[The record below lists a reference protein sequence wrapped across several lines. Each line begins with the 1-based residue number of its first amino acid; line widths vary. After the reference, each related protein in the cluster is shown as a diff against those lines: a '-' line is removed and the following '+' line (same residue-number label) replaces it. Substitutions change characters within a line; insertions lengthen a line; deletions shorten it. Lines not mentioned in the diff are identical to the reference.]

1 MDEVI
6 MNLLGQEDTLP
17 FCLCFAN
24 EQWKHIY
31 GPQSYSGPRAR
42 GYTYRQLYMNVE
54 MHTLY
59 LLKFFSHKNYI
70 RIDNKPILYI
80 YINDEEVHR
89 YLDLIRK
96 GLQTYG
102 IDDMYIIA
110 NTSYHCTPRLSPDQI
125 IQYADAYCPFMAH
138 GHDPKLADKLKELPC
153 IYGGLMGWDVRPRY
167 HWLGSVTDKPPNIIT
182 KEVCKDLITMYY
194 DTKSPQIYSLFAWN
208 EWSEGAIIEPNT
220 KYGEDL
226 GYAIKKAR
234 EIVKT
239 LITDSVKFTYGRDN
253 IFIDITRKVYIN
265 CIDIIENN
273 WSIRIEKGW
282 KTRDAMFSDPLIG
295 VHKFIKVTNKIGEEV
310 LYDEDQ
316 ELVVPIRTGLPV

>member
-1 MDEVI
+1 
-6 MNLLGQEDTLP
+6 
-17 FCLCFAN
+17 
-24 EQWKHIY
+24 
-31 GPQSYSGPRAR
+31 
-42 GYTYRQLYMNVE
+42 
-54 MHTLY
+54 
-59 LLKFFSHKNYI
+59 
-70 RIDNKPILYI
+70 
-80 YINDEEVHR
+80 
-89 YLDLIRK
+89 
-96 GLQTYG
+96 
-102 IDDMYIIA
+102 
-110 NTSYHCTPRLSPDQI
+110 
-125 IQYADAYCPFMAH
+125 
-138 GHDPKLADKLKELPC
+138 
-153 IYGGLMGWDVRPRY
+153 
-167 HWLGSVTDKPPNIIT
+167 
-182 KEVCKDLITMYY
+182 MYY

-273 WSIRIEKGW
+273 WSIRIEKGRE
-282 KTRDAMFSDPLIG
+282 TRDAMFSDPLIG

-310 LYDEDQ
+310 LYNEDQ